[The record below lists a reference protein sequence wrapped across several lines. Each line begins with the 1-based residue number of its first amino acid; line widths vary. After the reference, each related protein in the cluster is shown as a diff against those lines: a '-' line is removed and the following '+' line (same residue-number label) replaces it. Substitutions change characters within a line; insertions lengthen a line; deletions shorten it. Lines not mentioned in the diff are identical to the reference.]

1 MIIQIFILAFILF
14 VISRIIARFRLGDVT
29 SRELTVWLI
38 FWFLVGAATLAPQKT
53 DVVARWV
60 GVERGADLLVYLSI
74 MALFFIVFKIV
85 VRLEKID
92 KDLTIIVRHAAL
104 NGGKPSSEPRAL
116 TAKESRGG
124 RA

>member
-104 NGGKPSSEPRAL
+104 TGNQTKNDQ
-116 TAKESRGG
+116 AKKASRTS
-124 RA
+124 